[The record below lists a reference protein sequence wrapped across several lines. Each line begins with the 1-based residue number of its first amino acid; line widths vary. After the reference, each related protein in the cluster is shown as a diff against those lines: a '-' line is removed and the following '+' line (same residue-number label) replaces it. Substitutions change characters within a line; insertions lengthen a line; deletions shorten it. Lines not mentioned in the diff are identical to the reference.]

1 MLRLIVAAIALVVS
15 RTAFPAP
22 PVANPVPQAQAL
34 IDKQQFRAALR
45 LLDEVQKQD
54 GGSLEISYLRGYVL
68 YRLGELG
75 QARVQ
80 LEAVTRAAPPAL
92 RSRYFLGRIALQQA
106 HPEEAIRWLKS
117 AAEATPLVEDSPAQL
132 GKAYLEAH
140 QLPEAQQWTEKA
152 VTLTPWD
159 GALHYRLARIYQE
172 LGQREKAT
180 QQFEASAQLHGQD
193 RAAVQDLLQASKD
206 IARGDMEGA
215 RAIKSSLLKQPQLDP
230 DVLVSLGSSFAT
242 AGKPEEALD
251 LFEEAAKRDSSLFQ
265 ARFDWGLAL
274 LKLGHADEAISPL
287 RDCLRIAPGSADG
300 NAALG
305 LAYVMTRKF
314 EEAVPPLEVA
324 HAARP
329 EDFKTGGLLSLAY
342 LRTGASPKAIPLIQ
356 TSLQRQK
363 NDPKLYFLLIEC
375 LNSTEDQTGALLVAE
390 EAAQKFPNLA
400 KAHLAKGQQLARLGR
415 YVEAG
420 PSFAKAVELAPG
432 EREALLG
439 LAEVQNK
446 SGNYN
451 DSLATYRQ
459 VLAIDATDLTAQLG
473 AAKNLIATGKMAEA
487 KDQLEKASAAHFDN
501 PQIHFELSRVYA
513 RLGDRDGAA
522 EQTRIVERLRSN
534 PQ

>member
-1 MLRLIVAAIALVVS
+1 MLRLTVAAIVLIVS
-15 RTAFPAP
+15 RTALTALS
-22 PVANPVPQAQAL
+22 VANSIPQAQAL
-34 IDKQQFRAALR
+34 IDKQQFREALR
-45 LLDEVQKQD
+45 LLDEAQKQD
-54 GGSLEISYLRGYVL
+54 SSVEISYLRGYVF
-68 YRLGELG
+68 YRIGELDR
-75 QARVQ
+75 ARVQ
-80 LEAVTRAAPPAL
+80 LEIVTRAAPPAL

-106 HPEEAIRWLKS
+106 HPEEAVRWLKP
-117 AAEATPLVEDSPAQL
+117 AAEATSPVEDSTAQL

-140 QLPEAQQWTEKA
+140 QLSEAQRWTEKA

-172 LGQREKAT
+172 MGQRERAA
-180 QQFEASAQLHGQD
+180 QQFEVSAQLHGQD

-206 IARGDMEGA
+206 IVRGDMEKA
-215 RAIKSSLLKQPQLDP
+215 RTVKNSLLKQSQLDP

-242 AGKPEEALD
+242 AGKPEEALE
-251 LFEEAAKRDSSLFQ
+251 LFEEATKRDGSLFQ

-274 LKLGHADEAISPL
+274 LKLGRADEAISPL

-314 EEAVPPLEVA
+314 EEAVSPLEAV

-329 EDFKTGGLLSLAY
+329 EDFRTGGLLSLAY
-342 LRTGASPKAIPLIQ
+342 LRTGAPQKAIPLIQ
-356 TSLQRQK
+356 ANLEKQK
-363 NDPKLYFLLIEC
+363 NDPKLHFLLIEC
-375 LNSTEDQTGALLVAE
+375 LNSAEDQTGALAVAE
-390 EAAQKFPNLA
+390 KTVQRFPNLA

-415 YVEAG
+415 YAEAG

-451 DSLATYRQ
+451 DSLTTYRQ
-459 VLAIDATDLTAQLG
+459 VLTIDATDLTAQLG
-473 AAKNLIATGKMAEA
+473 AAKDLIAIGKMAEA
-487 KDQLEKASAAHFDN
+487 KDQLEKALAAHFDN
-501 PQIHFELSRVYA
+501 LQIHFELSRVYA

>member
-1 MLRLIVAAIALVVS
+1 MLRLTVAAIALIVS

-22 PVANPVPQAQAL
+22 SVANSVPQAQVL
-34 IDKQQFRAALR
+34 IDKQQFREALR
-45 LLDEVQKQD
+45 LLDQAQKQN
-54 GGSLEISYLRGYVL
+54 SSVETSYLRGYVL
-68 YRLGELG
+68 YRLGELDR
-75 QARVQ
+75 ARVQ
-80 LEAVTRAAPPAL
+80 LEVVTRAAPPAL

-106 HPEEAIRWLKS
+106 HPEEAIRWLKLV
-117 AAEATPLVEDSPAQL
+117 AESTPPVEDSPAQL

-140 QLPEAQQWTEKA
+140 QLPEAQEWTERA
-152 VTLTPWD
+152 ITLTPWD
-159 GALHYRLARIYQE
+159 GALRYRLARIYQE
-172 LGQREKAT
+172 MGLREKAA

-193 RAAVQDLLQASKD
+193 RDAVQNLLQASKE
-206 IARGDMEGA
+206 IAHGDMEKA
-215 RAIKSSLLKQPQLDP
+215 RTIKNSFLKRPQLDP

-251 LFEEAAKRDSSLFQ
+251 LFEEAAKRDGSLFQ
-265 ARFDWGLAL
+265 AHFDWGLAL
-274 LKLGHADEAISPL
+274 LKLGRADEAINPL
-287 RDCLRIAPGSADG
+287 RECLRIAPGSADG

-305 LAYVMTRKF
+305 LAYVMTRRF
-314 EEAVPPLEVA
+314 EEAVSPLEAV

-329 EDFKTGGLLSLAY
+329 EDFRTGGLLSLAY
-342 LRTGASPKAIPLIQ
+342 LRTGAPQKAIPLIEAN
-356 TSLQRQK
+356 LEKQK
-363 NDPKLYFLLIEC
+363 NDPKQYFLLIEC
-375 LNSTEDQTGALLVAE
+375 LNSAEDQTRALVIAE
-390 EAAQKFPNLA
+390 EAAQRFPNLA

-415 YVEAG
+415 YMEAG

-473 AAKNLIATGKMAEA
+473 AAKDLIATGKMTEA
-487 KDQLEKASAAHFDN
+487 KDQLEKASAAHSDN
-501 PQIHFELSRVYA
+501 PQVHFELSRVYA

-522 EQTRIVERLRSN
+522 EQTRIVERLRST